1 MKRIL
6 LVLSYPGF
14 SGRAI
19 DEAVRSAK
27 KEKATLAALYL
38 LEAGAAESV
47 FDKFSD
53 IGFMGDRPAEDLSKL
68 VMKES
73 RQRGYEALGKVQIKA
88 MEEGVAF
95 EPLLERG
102 EPVEKVLS
110 IIEKM
115 EITTAVLVKRKRR
128 AFFKYFSRSFADDI
142 AEKASC
148 EVVVFTDTQEPIK
161 EEKGDVK
168 GVDRGRT

>member
-1 MKRIL
+1 MKKIL

-27 KEKATLAALYL
+27 KEKAPLAALYL

-88 MEEGVAF
+88 MEEGDDFGPLVAGGGTG
-95 EPLLERG
+95 G
-102 EPVEKVLS
+102 E
-110 IIEKM
+110 
-115 EITTAVLVKRKRR
+115 
-128 AFFKYFSRSFADDI
+128 
-142 AEKASC
+142 
-148 EVVVFTDTQEPIK
+148 
-161 EEKGDVK
+161 G
-168 GVDRGRT
+168 

>member
-1 MKRIL
+1 MKKIL

-88 MEEGVAF
+88 MEEGVDF
-95 EPLLERG
+95 EPLVE
-102 EPVEKVLS
+102 EDATVEKVLS
-110 IIEKM
+110 VIDK
-115 EITTAVLVKRKRR
+115 TDPSAVFVLKKKQR
-128 AFFKYFSRSFADDI
+128 AFFKYFTRSLADELAERVSR
-142 AEKASC
+142 
-148 EVVVFTDTQEPIK
+148 EVVIITEEGDQEK
-161 EEKGDVK
+161 EDSNVK
-168 GVDRGRT
+168 DMDRK

>member
-1 MKRIL
+1 MKKIL

-14 SGRAI
+14 SCKAI
-19 DEAVRSAK
+19 DEAVIRAK
-27 KEKATLAALYL
+27 KEKAALAALYL

-88 MEEGVAF
+88 MEEGVDF
-95 EPLLERG
+95 EPLVE
-102 EPVEKVLS
+102 EDATVEKVLS
-110 IIEKM
+110 VIEK
-115 EITTAVLVKRKRR
+115 TSPVAVYVPKRKQR
-128 AFFKYFSRSFADDI
+128 AFFKYFTRSLADEL
-142 AEKASC
+142 AEKVSG
-148 EVVVFTDTQEPIK
+148 EVVIITEEWDQEK
-161 EEKGDVK
+161 EDCNVK
-168 GVDRGRT
+168 DMD

>member
-1 MKRIL
+1 MKKIL
-6 LVLSYPGF
+6 LVLSNSVF
-14 SGRAI
+14 SCRAI
-19 DEAVRSAK
+19 DEAVGRAR
-27 KEKATLAALYL
+27 KEKAALAALYL

-95 EPLLERG
+95 EPL
-102 EPVEKVLS
+102 VEEDATVENVLS
-110 IIEKM
+110 VIEK
-115 EITTAVLVKRKRR
+115 TDPVAVFVPKRKQR
-128 AFFKYFSRSFADDI
+128 AFFKYFTRSLADEL
-142 AEKASC
+142 AERASC
-148 EVVVFTDTQEPIK
+148 EVVIITDEGEQER
-161 EEKGDVK
+161 EDCNVK
-168 GVDRGRT
+168 DLDRK

>member
-1 MKRIL
+1 MKKIL

-88 MEEGVAF
+88 MEDGVDF
-95 EPLLERG
+95 EPLVEE
-102 EPVEKVLS
+102 EPTVEKVLS
-110 IIEKM
+110 LIEKM
-115 EITTAVLVKRKRR
+115 DPSVVFVLKRKQ
-128 AFFKYFSRSFADDI
+128 RSF
-142 AEKASC
+142 
-148 EVVVFTDTQEPIK
+148 F
-161 EEKGDVK
+161 
-168 GVDRGRT
+168 R